1 MRAILALEDGSV
13 FIGSHFGATGT
24 EVGEACFNTS
34 MTGYQ
39 EVLTDPSYSGQIVT
53 MTYPLIGNYG
63 VNPEDYE
70 SGKAQVSGFVVAEL
84 AKVPSNWR
92 ARKPWARGW
101 KSRASS
107 ALKGWTPARSPSTC
121 APRAP
126 CAPAS
131 PRS

>member
-63 VNPEDYE
+63 VCRDDME
-70 SGKAQVSGFVVAEL
+70 SS
-84 AKVPSNWR
+84 
-92 ARKPWARGW
+92 
-101 KSRASS
+101 
-107 ALKGWTPARSPSTC
+107 KGWIPAKSPSIC
-121 APRAP
+121 APPEP

>member
-13 FIGSHFGATGT
+13 FIGSHFGTTGT

-63 VNPEDYE
+63 MNSEDVE
-70 SGKAQVSGFVVAEL
+70 STKIWARGYIVREACTT
-84 AKVPSNWR
+84 PSNWR
-92 ARKPWARGW
+92 CEETLD
-101 KSRASS
+101 SF
-107 ALKGWTPARSPSTC
+107 LKKNNTIGIEGILSLIHI
-121 APRAP
+121 
-126 CAPAS
+126 
-131 PRS
+131 